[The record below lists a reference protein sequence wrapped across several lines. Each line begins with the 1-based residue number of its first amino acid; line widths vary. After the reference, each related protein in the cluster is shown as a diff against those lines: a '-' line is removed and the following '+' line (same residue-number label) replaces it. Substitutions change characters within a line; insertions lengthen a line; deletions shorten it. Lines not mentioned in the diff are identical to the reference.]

1 MKKIRIDYY
10 NYRLKKGRAEIL
22 LEKEEGTDKYFIPFH
37 YVRAD
42 EYLGKDSLFFRT
54 EDDGDLVI
62 NQTSLNKCTRRK
74 KDEGWTSL
82 DKLRGLSIQKDEY
95 FHVFHNIYTFFL
107 SLCPR
112 EGESGIRNRVSA
124 MLESVKIDRAK
135 KEYVESLADV
145 LDGASVR
152 GLGLYETE
160 PDPALVRKEME
171 TLEHFRI
178 RKPNP
183 IPMSMSDGYLLDNDL
198 YGYECI
204 DWEALGAKRNHRW
217 NPSVINRLFG
227 DDD

>member
-1 MKKIRIDYY
+1 MSLNYSPKDLKKIRIDYY

-22 LEKEEGTDKYFIPFH
+22 LDNEEDTDEYHIPYH

-42 EYLGKDSLFFRT
+42 EKLGVGSHVYRV
-54 EDDGDLVI
+54 EDDGDFVI
-62 NQTSLNKCTRRK
+62 NQVSMNKCTGRK
-74 KDEGWTSL
+74 KDESWTPL
-82 DKLRGLSIQKDEY
+82 DKLRELSIRKDEY
-95 FHVFHNIYTFFL
+95 FHICHNIYSFFL

-112 EGESGIRNRVSA
+112 EGESGIWNSVSA
-124 MLESVKIDRAK
+124 MLESVKVDRAK

-178 RKPNP
+178 RKPNS
-183 IPMSMSDGYLLDNDL
+183 IPMSLSDGYLLDNEL
-198 YGYECI
+198 YGYECL
-204 DWEALGAKRNHRW
+204 DWEALGAKR
-217 NPSVINRLFG
+217 SSK
-227 DDD
+227 